1 MKILLH
7 LCCAPCT
14 IYPLRVLREEGA
26 EVHGY
31 FYNPNIHPY
40 QECQRRLQTLEDYA
54 AAVALPLLVHP
65 SYDLEEFLR
74 QVVYREAERCPFC
87 YALRLQATARL
98 AQEQGCDAFSSTL
111 LYSRYQQHDRIREI
125 GTQIGREV
133 GIPFYYADFRL
144 GWREGIVESKR
155 LGMYRQQ
162 YCGCIYSEKDRYYR
176 QEKARGIRSEEK
188 AAKTAT

>member
-26 EVHGY
+26 QVQGY

-40 QECQRRLQTLEDYA
+40 QEFQHRLQTLDEYA
-54 AAVALPLLVHP
+54 AIVALPLTVHR

-74 QVVYREAERCPFC
+74 AVVYREKERCQFC
-87 YALRLQATARL
+87 YALRLQAAAHMARQL
-98 AQEQGCDAFSSTL
+98 GCDAFSSTL

-125 GTQIGREV
+125 GTQIGQEV
-133 GIPFYYADFRL
+133 GIPFYYADFRQ
-144 GWREGIVESKR
+144 GWREGVDESKR
-155 LGMYRQQ
+155 LGLYRQQ
-162 YCGCIYSEKDRYYR
+162 YCGCIYSEKDRYER
-176 QEKARGIRSEEK
+176 QEKGKREKGEEIPR
-188 AAKTAT
+188 

>member
-7 LCCAPCT
+7 LCCGPCT
-14 IYPLRVLREEGA
+14 IYPLQVLRDEGV

-40 QECQRRLQTLEDYA
+40 QEWQRRRQTLVEYA
-54 AAVALPLLVHP
+54 ATVSLPLSAP
-65 SYDLEEFLR
+65 DSYDLEDFLR
-74 QVVYREAERCPFC
+74 QVVFREAARCPFC

-98 AQEQGCDAFSSTL
+98 AKAQNFDAFSSTL

-133 GIPFYYADFRL
+133 GIPFYYADFRR
-144 GWREGIVESKR
+144 GWLQGIEESKR

-162 YCGCIYSEKDRYYR
+162 YCGCIYSEKDRYCR
-176 QEKARGIRSEEK
+176 HGAGMREKG
-188 AAKTAT
+188 